1 MQYVK
6 ISKDKAICE
15 DPIMPISCTEN
26 QVQSIKDQLEN
37 KQSIRKIIKSLKQS
51 EPRQTYRQKCGMIK
65 MQDIT
70 QLYKETLNKLQSENY
85 SQKSPKEVCLIILSL
100 DKTMSTQ
107 FWNHITLESKQKS
120 IYKLYAPKTYF
131 QQQYCKVMYSYQ
143 LTEED
148 KQFILNFAQ
157 NNLTTPTIELT
168 QQIFNS
174 YFKDKDVFFYDIYY
188 VIQRQ
193 ERNSITKRSNYF
205 QCESK
210 KLLMSYTEIYRQGL
224 HYVYK
229 QDFKD
234 KPPNEL
240 CNLICQLSKNLSLK
254 FWLYLVQNIKPK
266 TDIFALR
273 SYFSSYAKK
282 YCTDKLSEDDIAQI
296 AKAYEQNVNIG
307 LNRQQIAQQIN
318 NTLFQ
323 NRCIYFRELHSQI
336 VKLEKEKGTNS
347 NMKNRMYKYGNCLMC
362 QKTKV
367 YCYCKQCKEFFC
379 RGCKTQHIKD
389 SLHFEFGFQ

>member
-6 ISKDKAICE
+6 ISKDKAIC
-15 DPIMPISCTEN
+15 DQTIPISCTEN
-26 QVQSIKDQLEN
+26 QVQSIKDLVVN
-37 KQSIRKIIKSLKQS
+37 KQSIQKIIKSLKQS
-51 EPRQTYRQKCGMIK
+51 EPRQTYIQKRGMIK

-85 SQKSPKEVCLIILSL
+85 SQKSPKEVCLLILSL

-120 IYKLYAPKTYF
+120 IYKVYAPKTYF

-188 VIQRQ
+188 IIQRQ

-234 KPPNEL
+234 KPPHEI
-240 CNLICQLSKNLSLK
+240 CNLISQLSKNLSLK
-254 FWLYLVQNIKPK
+254 FWFYLVKNITPK

-273 SYFSSYAKK
+273 SYFSSYAKN
-282 YCTDKLSEDDIAQI
+282 YCTDKLNEDDIAQI

-347 NMKNRMYKYGNCLMC
+347 NIKNKIYKQGNCYTC
-362 QKTKV
+362 QKSKV
-367 YCYCKQCKEFFC
+367 KCYCKQCKEFFC
-379 RGCKTQHIKD
+379 RGCRTQHIKD